1 MLIGYCFLRGDKRTF
16 KASRIE
22 ELWDLR
28 LNMEIDPRSLFSA
41 DPEKSLAVS
50 KAIGAASAKQKAVP
64 LSSIAER
71 KVSFWL
77 GVGVFWM
84 PYIFAWLLLR
94 PGHSKDA
101 RVLGFVWLTLYLLII
116 LV

>member
-1 MLIGYCFLRGDKRTF
+1 MGHLFFANDKEMTQN
-16 KASRIE
+16 SE
-22 ELWDLR
+22 HYP
-28 LNMEIDPRSLFSA
+28 N
-41 DPEKSLAVS
+41 PEKSLAVS